1 MKRTIF
7 VLIGVVFALAITL
20 GPRPVVD
27 ETIHALDLP
36 ADLDAYLA
44 QSEAGYPDL
53 IPGAEKTIVW
63 ASPEKTRTPV
73 SVVYLHGFSATRQ
86 ETRPLSDSIAAALG
100 ANLFYT
106 RLAGH
111 GRSDDAMGE
120 ASINDWLNDTIEAY
134 AIGRR
139 LGERVV
145 VIGTSTGGTL
155 ATWLA
160 ARPDVDDLLAVVLVS
175 PNFGPK
181 DPTSRLLLWP
191 WGTQL
196 ARMVVGPY
204 YTWEPA
210 NFGHARFWKTRHPSS
225 ALVPM
230 MGLVDLVDGL
240 DFARITQPLLVVYS
254 PNDQVVNPALIAKAY
269 PRFGSPI
276 KEMVTLDD
284 VGDPSNH
291 VLAGDILSPDETL
304 PMARRV
310 VDFLQPLLTGSGIN

>member
-7 VLIGVVFALAITL
+7 ILLGLAFALAITL

-27 ETIHALDLP
+27 ETIHQLDLP
-36 ADLDAYLA
+36 ADLDTYLA
-44 QSEAGYPDL
+44 QSEFRFTDI
-53 IPGAEKTIVW
+53 IPGTEKTIVW
-63 ASPEKTRTPV
+63 ATTEKTRTPI
-73 SVVYLHGFSATRQ
+73 SIVYLHGFSATRQ
-86 ETRPLSDSIAAALG
+86 ETRPLSDSVAAALG

-111 GRSDDAMGE
+111 GRGDDAMGE
-120 ASINDWLNDTIEAY
+120 ATINDWLNDTMEAY

-145 VIGTSTGGTL
+145 VIGTSTGATL

-160 ARPDVDDLLAVVLVS
+160 ARPDVGDLLAVVLIS

-196 ARMVVGPY
+196 ARLVVGPY

-230 MGLVDLVDGL
+230 MGLVDLVNGL
-240 DFARITQPLLVVYS
+240 DLGRITHPLLVVYS
-254 PNDQVVNPALIAKAY
+254 PNDEVVDPGLIAKAY
-269 PRFGSPI
+269 PRFGSSI
-276 KEMVTLDD
+276 KEAILLNE
-284 VGDPSNH
+284 VGDPSSH
-291 VLAGDILSPDETL
+291 VLAGDILSPEETM
-304 PMARRV
+304 PIARRV
-310 VDFLQPLLTGSGIN
+310 VSFVRPLLVGTPIN

>member
-1 MKRTIF
+1 MKRFIF
-7 VLIGVVFALAITL
+7 LLIGFVSALVIIL
-20 GPRPVVD
+20 GPRPVID
-27 ETIHALDLP
+27 DTIRPLTLP
-36 ADLDAYLA
+36 ADLDTYLA
-44 QSEAGYPDL
+44 DAESRFPDL

-63 ASPEKTRTPV
+63 ATPEKTRTPV
-73 SVVYLHGFSATRQ
+73 SIVYLHGFSATRQ

-120 ASINDWLNDTIEAY
+120 ASINDWLNDAMEAY

-160 ARPDVDDLLAVVLVS
+160 ARSDVDELLALVLIS

-196 ARMVVGPY
+196 ARLVVGPY

-210 NFGHARFWKTRHPSS
+210 NFGHARFWKTRHPSR

-230 MGLVDLVDGL
+230 MGLVDLVNGL
-240 DFARITQPLLVVYS
+240 DFAGIASPLLVVYS
-254 PNDQVVNPALIAKAY
+254 PNDQVVNPALIAEAY

-276 KEMVTLDD
+276 KEAVVLDE

-291 VLAGDILSPDETL
+291 VLAGDILSPDETM
-304 PMARRV
+304 PMVRRV
-310 VDFLQPLLTGSGIN
+310 VAFLRPLLTDSPLN